1 MKYNNLECAFHFLK
15 VRNKTL
21 PAVSSEAI
29 SILNSILAA
38 SQEYMRKQEVFS
50 INNRN
55 NYT

>member
-1 MKYNNLECAFHFLK
+1 MKNNNLECAFHFLK

-29 SILNSILAA
+29 SILNTILAA

-50 INNRN
+50 IDYRN